1 MMVGVEI
8 TSCDFKLGRDQDE
21 KPGGDGVLEEFGLRT
36 ALSGA
41 RVIDNSMKDIEI
53 IPLAK
58 RKMER
63 RRIPEAWVS
72 EALRNP
78 DQVVTGHGGRSVA
91 QQRRRVRRREMLL
104 RVVFEETEDKYV
116 VITAYLTSDIKRYWR
131 DKTP

>member
-1 MMVGVEI
+1 
-8 TSCDFKLGRDQDE
+8 
-21 KPGGDGVLEEFGLRT
+21 
-36 ALSGA
+36 
-41 RVIDNSMKDIEI
+41 VIDNSMKDIEI

-63 RRIPEAWVS
+63 RRIPEVWVS

-78 DQVVTGHGGRSVA
+78 DQVVAGHGGRSVA
-91 QQRRRVRRREMLL
+91 QQRRTVRRREMLL